1 VTTNKIIV
9 TYEGSVYAEA
19 KATKSGST
27 VIINSRASYGGHGVS
42 FIQVVLVSSVFLV
55 SIGFA
60 KAWAIP
66 SSEMDQA
73 SPTKKATNT
82 AKDSSSM
89 KAVVEPGRELAPK
102 TAIVKLK
109 SEIRTLINDLER
121 DFPESNEPKVLLGK
135 MYRQLGDYAKAVE
148 IWKEI
153 LRDNPRNV
161 DVLSNLGMVALE
173 MEEYEKA
180 VMYWRRALVIN
191 PRMPGLHQDTGF
203 ALLEAGQ
210 YREAIKELQEE
221 LKLSPQSC
229 MALNLLGQCYLQLK
243 EYRKA
248 RETYQKVIE
257 IDPKNATAYYG
268 LITVHTRL
276 KQPDKV
282 KEYTAHFKRLRQ
294 DGMHLIR
301 GGYSQQYDLTQMR
314 SGVVTLILDAS
325 ALYRSHGNVK
335 KADSLLE
342 RAMKLAPEKVIS
354 YMKGQVISHQ
364 MRLEHPQA
372 LALIEKVAELEPDNA
387 DNYLAIGILS
397 LNVSRLDKAEAAFKR
412 TIELAPKLPDGY
424 RELARL
430 YTMLDI
436 KPREALKLAKRAVEL
451 EGSAEDYYILSCAYI
466 NNNQKSEAL
475 SAMQKA
481 LELEPENPFYRRV
494 YDFLKKK
501 TAK

>member
-1 VTTNKIIV
+1 MC
-9 TYEGSVYAEA
+9 AEA
-19 KATKSGST
+19 KATESGST
-27 VIINSRASYGGHGVS
+27 VIINARASYGGHGVS
-42 FIQVVLVSSVFLV
+42 FILAVFVLSIFPVST
-55 SIGFA
+55 GFA
-60 KAWAIP
+60 GAWAIP
-66 SSEMDQA
+66 SSGMNQA
-73 SPTKKATNT
+73 STTKKAANK

-89 KAVVEPGRELAPK
+89 KAIVEPGREPGTK
-102 TAIVKLK
+102 TEIVKLK
-109 SEIRTLINDLER
+109 SEIRTLINEVEK

-153 LRDNPRNV
+153 LEDNPRDV

-180 VMYWRRALVIN
+180 VVYWRWALVIN

-221 LKLSPQSC
+221 LKLSPQSR

-248 RETYQKVIE
+248 SETYQKVIE
-257 IDPKNATAYYG
+257 IDPKDATAYYG
-268 LITVHTRL
+268 LITVYTRL
-276 KQPDKV
+276 KQPDKA
-282 KEYTAHFKRLRQ
+282 KEYMAHFKVLRQ

-314 SGVVTLILDAS
+314 SGAVTLILDAS

-335 KADSLLE
+335 KADSLLGW
-342 RAMKLAPEKVIS
+342 AMKLAPEQVIS

-364 MRLEHPQA
+364 MRLQHSQA

-387 DNYLAIGILS
+387 DNHLAIGILS
-397 LNVSRLDKAEAAFKR
+397 LKVSRLDKAEAAFER

-436 KPREALKLAKRAVEL
+436 KPGEALKLAERAAEL

-466 NNNQKSEAL
+466 NNNQMSNAL

-481 LELEPENPFYRRV
+481 LELEPENPFYRQV
-494 YDFLKKK
+494 YNFLQKK
-501 TAK
+501 TAR